1 MPKIQKGTSEKKAFM
16 SDEMIKNCKSDI
28 AKFGFTG
35 PEYLKFLIS
44 VKAMLDAE
52 IVVQFPNTDIN
63 KYHKEFL
70 EKNECD
76 LDSDMFVLNNF
87 KIKASDSNG
96 HPYETGYFCPR
107 SFWDAILDSKLST

>member
-1 MPKIQKGTSEKKAFM
+1 MKKQIGEKKSFM
-16 SDEMIKNCKSDI
+16 SDEMIKKCKSDI

-52 IVVQFPNTDIN
+52 TVVQFPNTDIN
-63 KYHKEFL
+63 QYHKEFL
-70 EKNECD
+70 EKNEVGDND
-76 LDSDMFVLNNF
+76 LMVLHNF

-107 SFWDAILDSKLST
+107 SFWDTILDSKLST